1 VGWSMRWKI
10 VDPTIYATWIY
21 DYALIIAICGQK
33 EFSGSRLELGVL
45 DRGSL
50 EAMDTE
56 VVLGRLVLLC
66 KFDRSS
72 SLVNC

>member
-1 VGWSMRWKI
+1 M
-10 VDPTIYATWIY
+10 
-21 DYALIIAICGQK
+21 AICEQE
-33 EFSGSRLELGVL
+33 EFSGLRLELVVL

-50 EAMDTE
+50 EAMDTGI
-56 VVLGRLVLLC
+56 VLGRLVLLC